1 MRFETKAIHAGQP
14 PDPATGAVITP
25 VYQTAT
31 YRQSAIGVHKG
42 YEYSRTN
49 NPTRQAL
56 EQALA
61 AVEEGTTGIAFASGS
76 AATAAVFQL
85 AGRDGHIIAG
95 SDLYGGT
102 YRLLEKVFAPWG
114 VDVSVAENETPE
126 AVQKLL
132 KPNTRLI
139 WVESPTNPLLK
150 ILDIPALAAI
160 ARQAGARLAVD
171 NTFASPYNQRPLTM
185 GADIV
190 AHSTTKYIGGH
201 SDLVGGAV
209 VVSDAQLAADL
220 KFYQNAAGAVPG
232 PWDCW
237 LALRG
242 LKTLAARMRV
252 HEQNALALARFL
264 ADHPKVAAVH
274 YPGLPGHPQHELARR
289 QMDGF
294 GGMLSVELNGGFP
307 SVEKFTANLRLFTLA
322 ESLGGIESLA
332 AYPSRMTH
340 AGLSEADRAR
350 RGIVPGLVRLSVG
363 IEHVEDLRDDL
374 KEALAAT

>member
-363 IEHVEDLRDDL
+363 IEHVEDLREDL

>member
-14 PDPATGAVITP
+14 PDPATGAEITP